1 MTKTEMVK
9 IDVVR
14 PEMATELTRQSLLDL
29 AQRQI
34 GGIHVKGFFPA
45 DIVAG
50 VAANAISHP
59 NLGHYH
65 KKYTSSVGRV
75 MIPHIDTESD
85 PVIAE
90 QYYREAA
97 DNVAAIRSL
106 FTPYLSPVDHVRLL
120 LQELWPGGANIQQ
133 IRGRKCFV
141 GAIRV
146 FQPKTSEFFPHND
159 RIDFETDAP
168 EVRDVTEQLVAN
180 MYLKVPDRG
189 GDLCLWL
196 RDPSPAEHDI
206 IRDVEGLNANE
217 IEPPRLR
224 IHPESGDLIIFSSRM
239 LHAVTSCETG
249 YRVGMAAFIAC
260 RTPDLPL
267 TYWS

>member
-1 MTKTEMVK
+1 MMTPQMARIEVAK
-9 IDVVR
+9 
-14 PEMATELTRQSLLDL
+14 PEMAAELTRESLLDL
-29 AQRQI
+29 ARRQI
-34 GGIHVKGFFPA
+34 AGIHVKGFFQTDLA
-45 DIVAG
+45 TQ
-50 VAANAISHP
+50 VAAQAISHP
-59 NLGHYH
+59 ELGHYH

-85 PVIAE
+85 PVVAE
-90 QYYREAA
+90 KYYREAA
-97 DNVAAIRSL
+97 GNVAAIRSMFL
-106 FTPYLSPVDHVRLL
+106 PYMSPVDRIRLL

-133 IRGRKCFV
+133 IRGKKCFV

-159 RIDFETDAP
+159 RIDYETDAP
-168 EVRDVTEQLVAN
+168 EVVDITEQLVAN
-180 MYLKVPDRG
+180 MYLQVPDRG

-196 RDPSPAEHDI
+196 RDPTPAEHDI
-206 IRDVEGLNANE
+206 IRNVEGLNAND
-217 IEPPRLR
+217 IEPPALR
-224 IHPESGDLIIFSSRM
+224 IHPDAGDLIIFSSRM

-260 RTPDLPL
+260 RTPEQPL